1 MTCEEFERVLPEL
14 EGGRYTIEQEDHLR
28 SCGQCSDLVLDLNAI
43 SREAQRLQAG
53 DEPSPRVWNSIEI
66 ALRAEGLIRQPVEV
80 QTASAAR
87 RWWPTWVVPLAAA
100 ALIAAGV
107 LLHRQATNSSQL
119 AENRAAPIAT
129 VQAPVDTASTSSD
142 DKQLLDLVEARGPA
156 LRAAYEN
163 DLRRVNAYI
172 RDAEMS
178 AKNNPNDEIAQQY
191 LMSAY
196 EQKAMVYEIAL
207 QRSLP

>member
-1 MTCEEFERVLPEL
+1 MTCEEFERVLCEL
-14 EGGRYTIEQEDHLR
+14 EDSYTIEQEDHLR
-28 SCGQCSDLVLDLNAI
+28 SCGHCSNLVFDLNAI
-43 SREAQRLQAG
+43 SREAQRLQSC

-66 ALRAEGLIRQPVEV
+66 ALRAEGLIHQPGQV
-80 QTASAAR
+80 QGAKGAR
-87 RWWPTWVVPLAAA
+87 RWWPAWVVPVAAA

-107 LLHRQATNSSQL
+107 LLHK
-119 AENRAAPIAT
+119 RAASPVQMVETRPVSAPTVEAT
-129 VQAPVDTASTSSD
+129 VGSGPVLAD
-142 DKQLLDLVEARGPA
+142 DEQLLKFVEARGPA

-163 DLRRVNAYI
+163 DLKRVNAYI
-172 RDAEMS
+172 RDAEIS
-178 AKNNPNDEIAQQY
+178 AKNNPNDEAVQQY